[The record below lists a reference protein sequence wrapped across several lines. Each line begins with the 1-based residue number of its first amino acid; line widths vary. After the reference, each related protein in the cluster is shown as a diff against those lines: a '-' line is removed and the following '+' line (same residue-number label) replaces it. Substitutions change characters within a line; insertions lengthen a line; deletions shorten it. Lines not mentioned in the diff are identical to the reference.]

1 MSSAI
6 VDFRRP
12 CSQDLRS
19 LVVRPGAFSCVQDR
33 AGEALVSFELPKGA
47 YAMELVRELT
57 KQPN

>member
-1 MSSAI
+1 MT
-6 VDFRRP
+6 FG
-12 CSQDLRS
+12 SQDLRS

>member
-1 MSSAI
+1 MSSTI
-6 VDFRRP
+6 VDFRLRARK
-12 CSQDLRS
+12 DLRA

-57 KQPN
+57 KQ